1 MADPLR
7 HFHQVWCVDFEFH
20 APPGETPA
28 VVCMV
33 AREYRSGR
41 LIRLWSDQLAELR
54 EPPFPVDA
62 GSLFVAYYA
71 SAEFGCFLTLEW
83 PMPARVLD
91 LFTEFRN
98 ATNGLP
104 VPCGNGLLGALA
116 YYGLG
121 AIDAAE
127 KSDMRDLAIRGGP
140 FSPRERAALLDYCQ
154 SDVDS
159 LCRLLPSMLPSIDLP
174 RALLR
179 GRYMAAVAAMEHVGT
194 PIDVETLESLRTG
207 WARVKGRLTREIDR
221 EFGCYVAAGQYR
233 VPDSTRL
240 GREVA
245 AIAAEVGCHPF
256 YVREAIKY
264 VHTSRRA
271 AVEEIRWAEMAART
285 KTGLT
290 AKAIARWEDAG
301 RDYSSWPR
309 LDVMA
314 RELAGE
320 YPALGIGRGY
330 SPDDGYDDTDHA
342 ALLWDRLRTPTDPL
356 PRETDPEILDE
367 AAYQV
372 DGAPAELPDEAP
384 LSFSVQR
391 FSAWLIR
398 EGIPWPRLPSGAL
411 ALDDDSFRDMAKT
424 YPRVAPLRELR
435 HTLGEM
441 RLFTDLA
448 VGTDGRNRCLLSPF
462 RARSGRNQPSNARFI
477 FGPSC
482 WLRSLIQPAPGQA
495 VAYVDWSQQEFGI
508 AAALSGDVAMMD
520 AYASGDPYLRF
531 AIQAGA
537 VPPDATKTSHPAQRE
552 LFKTCALGVAYG
564 MQEESLARRI
574 DQPPCVARELLRL
587 HRQTYPTFWRWSQ
600 AAVDRAMLHGTLRTV
615 FGWTIYI
622 AAGANPRSLANF
634 PMQANGADM
643 LRLACCLATE
653 RGIRVCAPVHD
664 ALLVEGPAGKID
676 QVVTDTQAAMAEA
689 SRVVLGGFE
698 LRSDA
703 KIVRHPNRYMD
714 PRGQVMWETVMRI
727 LAGIHREDVEALEDE
742 SNSF

>member
-1 MADPLR
+1 
-7 HFHQVWCVDFEFH
+7 
-20 APPGETPA
+20 
-28 VVCMV
+28 MV
-33 AREYRSGR
+33 ARESRSGR

-71 SAEFGCFLTLEW
+71 SAEFGCFSSLGW
-83 PMPARVLD
+83 PMPVRILD

-121 AIDAAE
+121 AIGAAE
-127 KSDMRDLAIRGGP
+127 KADMRDLAIRGGP
-140 FSPRERAALLDYCQ
+140 FSPREQAALLDYCQ

-159 LCRLLPSMLPSIDLP
+159 LCRLLPTMVPEIDLP

-179 GRYMAAVAAMEHVGT
+179 GRYMAAVASMEHTGT
-194 PIDVETLESLRTG
+194 PIDVKTLDALRTD
-207 WARVKGRLTREIDR
+207 WAKIKGRLTREIDR

-264 VHTSRRA
+264 VHTSRRE
-271 AVEEIRWAEMAART
+271 AVEEIRWADMAART

-290 AKAIARWEDAG
+290 AKAIARWENAG
-301 RDYSSWPR
+301 RDYSSWPQ

-356 PRETDPEILDE
+356 PRVTDPEILDE

-482 WLRSLIQPAPGQA
+482 WLRSLIQPGPGRA

-531 AIQAGA
+531 AVQAGA

-552 LFKTCALGVAYG
+552 LFKICALGVSYG
-564 MQEESLARRI
+564 MQAESLAKRI

-664 ALLVEGPAGKID
+664 ALLVEGPADGID
-676 QVVTDTQAAMAEA
+676 QVVAETQAAMAEA

-703 KIVRHPNRYMD
+703 KIVRHPERYMD
-714 PRGQVMWETVMRI
+714 PRGAKMWETVMSI
-727 LAGIHREDVEALEDE
+727 LTDIQRETAEALEDE
-742 SNSF
+742 SSSF